1 MVELQRE
8 KFEYSHREIANLMR
22 TTVKEVKQL
31 EQSALSKIEVILS
44 ELDI

>member
-1 MVELQRE
+1 MVELQRD

-31 EQSALSKIEVILS
+31 EQSALSKLEALIDR
-44 ELDI
+44 ELF